1 MHFEVEGH
9 LGGLEI
15 VHREDGQFAGI
26 PGPFFMDPLCP
37 VVDKHIW
44 KKRDAGKQPNG
55 MMGPL
60 SEQSAELR

>member
-1 MHFEVEGH
+1 MH
-9 LGGLEI
+9 
-15 VHREDGQFAGI
+15 RADGQFVGI
-26 PGPFFMDPLCP
+26 PASFGMDPSCL